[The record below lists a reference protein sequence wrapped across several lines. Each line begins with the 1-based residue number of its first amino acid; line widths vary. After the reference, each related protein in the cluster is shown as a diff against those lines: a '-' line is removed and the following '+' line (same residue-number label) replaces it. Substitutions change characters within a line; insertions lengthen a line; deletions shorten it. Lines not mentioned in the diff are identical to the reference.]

1 MVDKGTLRSGANMRD
16 LRWAQQHTV
25 TTRNGGTESDGDGP
39 QWKRYEDAV
48 RVHVAYA
55 RCRLFRRMDACGD
68 KFQVE
73 MKSESLVPSSQAASQ
88 APPKYTHAQCDGS
101 KWCLRAVPSMVP

>member
-1 MVDKGTLRSGANMRD
+1 
-16 LRWAQQHTV
+16 
-25 TTRNGGTESDGDGP
+25 
-39 QWKRYEDAV
+39 
-48 RVHVAYA
+48 
-55 RCRLFRRMDACGD
+55 MDACGD

-73 MKSESLVPSSQAASQ
+73 MNSESLVPSSQAASQ